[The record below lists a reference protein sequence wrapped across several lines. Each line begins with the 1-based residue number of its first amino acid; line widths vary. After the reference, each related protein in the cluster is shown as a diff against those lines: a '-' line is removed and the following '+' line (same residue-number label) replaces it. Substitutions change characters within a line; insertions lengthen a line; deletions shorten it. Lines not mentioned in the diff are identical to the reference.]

1 MIGGDKLVIIQKKN
15 ALENLDLS
23 FEALHDIKRALDETA
38 IVAVTDRTG
47 KITSVNDRFCDI
59 SKYSRDELVGQDHRI
74 LNSGYHPKAF
84 FKQMWRT
91 IGNGQTWHGEIC
103 NRAKDGSLYWVKT
116 SIVPFMDEKGK
127 PYQYISIRTDITA
140 QKNIKK
146 IAQIAYHDDLTGLPN
161 RRSLLKRID
170 EEIFLGKKS
179 GNKFTII

>member
-15 ALENLDLS
+15 VLEDLDLS

-38 IVAVTDRTG
+38 IVAVTDCTG

-116 SIVPFMDEKGK
+116 SIVPFMDEKGNHINT
-127 PYQYISIRTDITA
+127 YQFV
-140 QKNIKK
+140 
-146 IAQIAYHDDLTGLPN
+146 QIL
-161 RRSLLKRID
+161 LLKRILKRLHRLL
-170 EEIFLGKKS
+170 IMM
-179 GNKFTII
+179 I